1 LQSSSLRV
9 RDLALCG
16 LFAALIGAGAFLR
29 IPLPLI
35 PVTLQTL
42 MVSLAGLLL
51 GARRG
56 ALSAAVY
63 VALGLLGLPI
73 FTGGGGL
80 TYVFHP
86 TFGYLLG
93 FIGGACVTG
102 RVAHA
107 VPAPSFRRLF
117 CACLAGLAVVYAA
130 GVPYLWLISRVY
142 LGRDV
147 TVGAVLLSGFLL
159 TVPGDILLSVPA
171 VYAAKRLAPVTG
183 RL

>member
-1 LQSSSLRV
+1 MRSSSLRV

-16 LFAALIGAGAFLR
+16 LFASLIATGAFLR

-42 MVSLAGLLL
+42 TVSLAGLLL

-73 FTGGGGL
+73 FTGGGGI

-93 FIGGACVTG
+93 FIGGAYVTG

-117 CACLAGLAVVYAA
+117 FACLAGLGVVYAA
-130 GVPYLWLISRVY
+130 GVPYLWLVSRVY

-147 TVGAVLLSGFLL
+147 TAGAILFSGFLL
-159 TVPGDILLSVPA
+159 PIPGDVLLSFPA
-171 VYAAKRLAPVTG
+171 AAAAKRLGPVTE